1 MGSKL
6 KNDIAEYFSEAGHD
20 DIQMIVMGHKPAQI
34 VKTAGTSCDTIYIT
48 TYNGAALFKNFDDIY
63 KSNHDFHGIIQE
75 LNRSYCNYSDGA
87 SPELCY
93 GMIKY
98 NRKEETFVIIDR
110 NRTTIYDSTIGF
122 LDLQA
127 LSLTDELDSN
137 EISKLIDYI
146 KPLMNSATDRNTINK
161 YNYQFYFNKF
171 LNLRGTKIQND
182 VLTKGTV
189 RANCM
194 KWGSYIVLGLAS
206 VFWIYSLMCSDT
218 SVNLLHK

>member
-6 KNDIAEYFSEAGHD
+6 KNDIADYFSEAGND

-34 VKTAGTSCDTIYIT
+34 VNTAGMSCDTIYIT
-48 TYNGAALFKNFDDIY
+48 TYNGAGLFKNFDDIY
-63 KSNHDFHGIIQE
+63 KSNNDFHGIIQE

-87 SPELCY
+87 SPEFCF
-93 GMIKY
+93 GMTKY

-110 NRTTIYDSTIGF
+110 NRTTIYDPTIGF
-122 LDLQA
+122 LDLEA
-127 LSLTDELDSN
+127 LRLTDELDSN
-137 EISKLIDYI
+137 EIRKLIDYI
-146 KPLMNSATDRNTINK
+146 KPPMNSATDRSTINK
-161 YNYQFYFNKF
+161 YNYQFYFNKL

-194 KWGSYIVLGLAS
+194 KCGSYIALGLAS